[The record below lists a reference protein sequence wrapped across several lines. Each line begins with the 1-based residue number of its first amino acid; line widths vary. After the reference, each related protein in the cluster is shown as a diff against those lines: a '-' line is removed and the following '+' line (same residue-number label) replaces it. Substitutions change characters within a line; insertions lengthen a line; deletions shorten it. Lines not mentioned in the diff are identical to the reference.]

1 METLLTN
8 QNETLKLSSSSEV
21 LFNVTDDQFSKIIT
35 IQTDPENPRSL
46 NIKYNTAITCTLNTR
61 KAFSYTI
68 AIYTGLDSPVNKTP
82 EETFK
87 IEPSSLSNGNVKIT
101 SNKFNFMSGQF
112 IIGLSV
118 STPANTKKTLC
129 SFSKLISGKQGATF
143 YESLQVLSINATN
156 QGFEIEVQSNA
167 LPGVNPQNNR
177 DSIFLF
183 KNNPVDEQIKG
194 TRVIDSSSLATTI
207 ITTDSL
213 VEGDQ
218 YAIGYFCGNLL
229 GACSARQFF
238 IINNIG

>member
-8 QNETLKLSSSSEV
+8 QNETLRLSSSTEV

-35 IQTDPENPRSL
+35 VQIDPKDPKSL
-46 NIKYNTAITCTLNTR
+46 NIKYSTSNTHSLNS
-61 KAFSYTI
+61 KNPFSYTI
-68 AIYTGLDSPVNKTP
+68 AIYASLDSPVNQTP
-82 EETFK
+82 DETFK
-87 IEPSSLSNGNVKIT
+87 VEPSSLNDGRVKIT
-101 SNKFNFMSGQF
+101 SSKFNFMSGQF
-112 IIGLSV
+112 NIGLAV
-118 STPANTKKTLC
+118 STPGNTKRTLC

-143 YESLQVLSINATN
+143 YESLQVLNINATN

-167 LPGVNPQNNR
+167 LPGVNPEKNR

-194 TRVIDSSSLATTI
+194 TKVKGSNSLAHTI

-213 VEGDQ
+213 IEGSQ
-218 YAIGYFCGNLL
+218 YAVGYYCGNLL

-238 IINNIG
+238 VINNIG